1 MTERLPR
8 RACPPRNDAHFVI
21 LNEVKNLKVCETVE
35 SSTNL
40 EILRFTQDDKQ
51 YVILNEVKN
60 PLKADKRQ
68 RTQRIASEEIL
79 RVAQDDR
86 RYVILNEVKNLKVCE
101 MVESSTSL
109 EILRFTQD
117 DRVCERD
124 CHGLFQASQ

>member
-1 MTERLPR
+1 MKNPL
-8 RACPPRNDAHFVI
+8 RADKQQRTQCIAS
-21 LNEVKNLKVCETVE
+21 E
-35 SSTNL
+35 

-60 PLKADKRQ
+60 PLRADKRQ

-79 RVAQDDR
+79 RVAQDDKQ
-86 RYVILNEVKNLKVCE
+86 YVILNEVKNLKVCE
-101 MVESSTSL
+101 TVECSTTF

-117 DRVCERD
+117 DKQYGERD